1 MAKPRPKTKPA
12 EPAPAPKKSAAKT
25 AAAGTAAKTAAK
37 TAAGTAA
44 KTAAGRAAGDP
55 AVDALAK
62 GLEALQRKDWPG
74 AAKLFETAISESDR
88 NDVTARARQFLTV
101 ARQQMGG
108 QAPKGKEEGDQDP
121 FLRAVFEK
129 NRGNLAAALDLCR
142 REGREQKDERFAYL
156 AASLHALDNRMDEAV
171 QALTRAIDLNPK
183 NRVHAFH
190 DPDFAEI
197 RKNHRQL
204 FGLS

>member
-1 MAKPRPKTKPA
+1 MAKARQKTPPEK
-12 EPAPAPKKSAAKT
+12 PAPAPKKSAAPSG
-25 AAAGTAAKTAAK
+25 ARPGMSAV
-37 TAAGTAA
+37 
-44 KTAAGRAAGDP
+44 GDP
-55 AVDALAK
+55 AVEALSQ
-62 GLEALQRKDWPG
+62 GLEALHHKDWSG

-101 ARQQMGG
+101 ARQHIGETSS
-108 QAPKGKEEGDQDP
+108 AKKAKEEGEQDP

-156 AASLHALDNRMDEAV
+156 VASVHAIENRMDEAV